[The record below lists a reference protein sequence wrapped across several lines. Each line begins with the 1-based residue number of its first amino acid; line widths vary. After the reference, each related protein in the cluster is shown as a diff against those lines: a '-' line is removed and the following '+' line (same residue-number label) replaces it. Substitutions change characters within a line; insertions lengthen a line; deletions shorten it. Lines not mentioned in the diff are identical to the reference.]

1 MRERRQPGK
10 APGRIAEGRVKEQA
24 ELEREE
30 SLWEGEPEGKRHG
43 EPRDKASQ
51 PRVMSRSPV
60 P

>member
-1 MRERRQPGK
+1 M
-10 APGRIAEGRVKEQA
+10 KEQA

-43 EPRDKASQ
+43 EPRNKASQ